1 MCVFF
6 ENVGFVLLR
15 RVLRAADDEFVM
27 APRVEVL
34 GESHKAFEVFVFV
47 ARYLQ
52 LVTGSVGT
60 AVAEGNFGT
69 LQLFNQSAWHC
80 TVKNAFSFKVV
91 NKAVI

>member
-47 ARYLQ
+47 AVVYFVICFSL
-52 LVTGSVGT
+52 S
-60 AVAEGNFGT
+60 
-69 LQLFNQSAWHC
+69 QLFSALERRYARAH
-80 TVKNAFSFKVV
+80 K
-91 NKAVI
+91 